1 MGACLTAKW
10 PCSGELPVDVACSLD
25 DIFTM
30 FLRRNRRRI
39 KGEVYEYWT
48 LVESVRTPHGPRQ
61 RIVAALG
68 KLAGLDKDE
77 RAGWDEIARL
87 LDGRPRT
94 AVQEELFGESSAEP
108 PQWAQV
114 DISRIGVERVR
125 EFGKVYL
132 ALALWRRL
140 HLHMFFSEHCSRGRE
155 QVDWATVACILSI
168 GRFCSQST
176 ELALSERWYAS
187 TALDDLVGVD
197 VADVYDNRLYR
208 GLDQVLDVRDALF
221 GHLRERYESMFGSR
235 FEFLLYDVTSTYF
248 EGQCERNPQA
258 QRGYSRDNRPDCK
271 QVCIGLVVTPEGLP
285 LAYEVFAG
293 NRADVTT
300 VEDIV
305 DLMERK
311 YGRAERIWAMDR
323 GMVSEDNLDYLRE
336 RDALYIVG
344 TPKGRLRSF
353 ERQLLE
359 QADWQQVQEGV
370 EVKLLDHP
378 DHQGKERYVL
388 CRSKAR
394 HEKESAMLR
403 RQVERLR
410 GKLEQID
417 AALRKRPAARDK
429 IERRIGKWLGRNTA
443 AEKIFTVD
451 VVAED
456 GLAVGLH
463 VEEDQ
468 SKADWSNAAHGAYLL
483 RTNCQEQ
490 DPCKLWRW
498 YIHLTEVEDAFRVG
512 KSDLGLR
519 PVHHHREDRV
529 QAHIMVCFLGL
540 VMWRTLEQ
548 WLKTKGLGDCAR
560 QVVQQ
565 MGTIHSMDVVLPV
578 KDRKT
583 LRLRLVGKPEKLTA
597 ELLARMDL
605 MLPTRP
611 KEVQYV
617 VEKIATNCPIRFEK
631 GKFDR

>member
-1 MGACLTAKW
+1 
-10 PCSGELPVDVACSLD
+10 
-25 DIFTM
+25 
-30 FLRRNRRRI
+30 
-39 KGEVYEYWT
+39 
-48 LVESVRTPHGPRQ
+48 
-61 RIVAALG
+61 LG
-68 KLAGLDKDE
+68 KLAGLDQEE
-77 RAGWDEIARL
+77 RAGWNEIARL
-87 LDGRPRT
+87 LDGRPCT

-140 HLHMFFSEHCSRGRE
+140 HLQTFFSEHCHRGRE

-208 GLDQVLDVRDALF
+208 GLDEILAVRDELF

-300 VEDIV
+300 VEDII

-323 GMVSEDNLDYLRE
+323 GMVSEENLDYLRE

-344 TPKGRLRSF
+344 TPKGRLRLF

-359 QADWQQVQEGV
+359 QADWKQVQEGV

-403 RQVERLR
+403 RQLERLR

-417 AALRKRPAARDK
+417 AALRRRPAARDK
-429 IERRIGKWLGRNTA
+429 IERLIGKWLGRNTA
-443 AEKIFTVD
+443 AERIFTVD

-456 GLAVGLH
+456 GLAVGLR

-468 SKADWSNAAHGAYLL
+468 SKVDWSHAAHGAYLL

-512 KSDLGLR
+512 KSDMGLR

-560 QVVQQ
+560 QVVEQ

-578 KDRKT
+578 KDT
-583 LRLRLVGKPEKLTA
+583 EALRLRLVGKPEKPTA

-605 MLPTRP
+605 RLPTRP
-611 KEVQYV
+611 KEVQNV
-617 VEKIATNCPIRFEK
+617 VEKITPNCPIRLEK
-631 GKFDR
+631 GISDR

>member
-1 MGACLTAKW
+1 
-10 PCSGELPVDVACSLD
+10 
-25 DIFTM
+25 M
-30 FLRRNRRRI
+30 FLRRHRRR
-39 KGEVYEYWT
+39 KRGEVYEYWT
-48 LVESVRTPHGPRQ
+48 LVESVRTAHGPRQ
-61 RIVAALG
+61 RTVATLG

-94 AVQEELFGESSAEP
+94 AVQEELFGESAAQP

-114 DISRIGVERVR
+114 DISRIEIERVR

-140 HLHMFFSEHCSRGRE
+140 HLHTFFSEHCHRGRE
-155 QVDWATVACILSI
+155 QVDWATVACILSM
-168 GRFCSQST
+168 GRFCSQSS

-197 VADVYDNRLYR
+197 AVDVYDNRLYR
-208 GLDQVLDVRDALF
+208 GLDQVLAVRDALF
-221 GHLRERYESMFGSR
+221 AHLRERYENMFGSR

-248 EGQCERNPQA
+248 EGQCEGNPQA

-300 VEDIV
+300 VEDII

-336 RDALYIVG
+336 REALYIVG

-353 ERQLLE
+353 ERHLLE
-359 QADWQQVQEGV
+359 QADWQQVQDGV
-370 EVKLLDHP
+370 EVKLVDHP
-378 DHQGKERYVL
+378 DRQGQERYVL

-417 AALRKRPAARDK
+417 TSLRKRPASRDR

-451 VVAED
+451 VVTKD
-456 GLAVGLH
+456 GLAVGLR

-468 SKADWSNAAHGAYLL
+468 SKAEWTKAAHGAYLL
-483 RTNCQEQ
+483 RTNCREQ

-548 WLKTKGLGDCAR
+548 WLKAKGLGDCAR
-560 QVVQQ
+560 QVVEQ
-565 MGTIHSMDVVLPV
+565 MATIHSMDVVLKV
-578 KDRKT
+578 KRDKT
-583 LRLRLVGKPEKLTA
+583 IRLRLVGKPEKLTA

-605 MLPTRP
+605 KVPTRP
-611 KEVQYV
+611 KEVQNV
-617 VEKIATNCPIRFEK
+617 VDKIAANRPKQPAMGNSSR
-631 GKFDR
+631 